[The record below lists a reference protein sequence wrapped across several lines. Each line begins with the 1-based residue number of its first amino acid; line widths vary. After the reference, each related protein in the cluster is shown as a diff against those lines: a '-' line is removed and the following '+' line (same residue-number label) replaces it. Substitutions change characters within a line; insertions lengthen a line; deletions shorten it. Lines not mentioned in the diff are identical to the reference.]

1 MSISL
6 PSAVTMQRASTVLT
20 ELQPLLRQAPGP
32 VVAID
37 ASGLE
42 ELDTSCI
49 ALLLQCQRIVQA
61 RGLRVVVQGVPTQLA
76 ALMSLYGV
84 AELFGLAGGNGP
96 AVAAAT
102 AA

>member
-1 MSISL
+1 MSIAL
-6 PSAVTMQRASTVLT
+6 PTGVTMQRASAVLA
-20 ELQPLLRQAPGP
+20 ELRPLLQQAPGP

-37 ASGLE
+37 ASGVQ

-61 RGLRVVVQGVPTQLA
+61 RGLRVAVQGVPAQLA

-84 AELFGLAGGNGP
+84 AELFGIASSNGVGGGTA
-96 AVAAAT
+96 AVA
-102 AA
+102 